1 MGMMIGMNIIE
12 KQVAIVR
19 EFSGLESWEERYK
32 HLIKIGR
39 ELPALPA
46 AEQTEEAK
54 VRGCSSSVWLHA
66 DELADGRIRYRA
78 DSDAMIVRG
87 LVALLLRVYSDE
99 RPEAILETEPMFVE
113 ELELA
118 QHLSQTRASGLASMV
133 KQIKTYALA
142 FKSRRA
148 GGAA

>member
-1 MGMMIGMNIIE
+1 MGIID

-19 EFSGLESWEERYK
+19 EFSAFDGWEERYK

-39 ELPALPA
+39 ELPALPP
-46 AEQTEEAK
+46 EDQTEDAK

-66 DELADGRIRYRA
+66 TMDDQGRVHYRA

-99 RPEAILETEPMFVE
+99 PPEAIIETEPMFIE

-118 QHLSQTRASGLASMV
+118 QHLSQTRANGLASMV
-133 KQIKTYALA
+133 TQIKAYALA
-142 FKSRRA
+142 FKARKEA
-148 GGAA
+148 KA

>member
-1 MGMMIGMNIIE
+1 MNIIE

-19 EFSGLESWEERYK
+19 EFAVFESWEERYK

-46 AEQTEEAK
+46 EDQTDDAK

-66 DELADGRIRYRA
+66 NCNDDGSVHLRA

-87 LVALLLRVYSDE
+87 LVALLVRVYTDE
-99 RPEAILETEPMFVE
+99 QPDAILSTEPMFIE
-113 ELELA
+113 ELELE
-118 QHLSQTRASGLASMV
+118 QHLTQNRANGLASMV

-142 FKSRRA
+142 FKAQSA
-148 GGAA
+148 

>member
-1 MGMMIGMNIIE
+1 MNMIE

-19 EFSGLESWEERYK
+19 EFAAFTDWEDRYK

-39 ELPALPA
+39 ELPALS
-46 AEQTEEAK
+46 EGDRTDEAK
-54 VRGCSSSVWLHA
+54 VRGCSSNVWLHA
-66 DELADGRIRYRA
+66 ELDADGRLHLRA

-99 RPEAILETEPMFVE
+99 APADVLATEPMFIE
-113 ELELA
+113 ELELT
-118 QHLSQTRASGLASMV
+118 QHLTQTRANGLASMI

-142 FKSRRA
+142 FQSRERA
-148 GGAA
+148 G